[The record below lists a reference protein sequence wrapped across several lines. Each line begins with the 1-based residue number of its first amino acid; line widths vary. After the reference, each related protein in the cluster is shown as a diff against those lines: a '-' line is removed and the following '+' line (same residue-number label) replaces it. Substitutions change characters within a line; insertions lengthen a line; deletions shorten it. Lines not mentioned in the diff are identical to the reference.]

1 MTSAANQRLNGL
13 TFSEVVVQ
21 LHGFREDRHAVER
34 TLRRVPEYL
43 LFSTFPDG
51 RTLLHF
57 AANNRS
63 VGYASGTDRTMK
75 YWSLIG

>member
-1 MTSAANQRLNGL
+1 MTSAARLNGL

-21 LHGFREDRHAVER
+21 LHGFREDPKAVER
-34 TLRRVPEYL
+34 TLRHAPEYL

-63 VGYASGTDRTMK
+63 VGYASIDF
-75 YWSLIG
+75 SACDQVVAVE